1 MMRSYFRQQQWLKD
15 TNIRYIVLFLYLLA
29 PFLLALLAYQDLLIA
44 LLIFLALLY
53 YNYPI
58 IRASIGLR
66 KNDSFRLSRISFN
79 NKLMWTMAHHNPLLL
94 MLVIY
99 LIVSLLMFVT
109 RPLLLVQFLMAIIGI
124 GLYYR
129 LNFSAARILT
139 RGTKFCILAWHLL
152 LVMRVS
158 MLWLVMLHLIISGLS
173 IYILNQQDYFVHL
186 WPNRLLR
193 ENKLFERSND
203 LSSVRSALGRLYVRR
218 IFNFLTLKRMLVGGA
233 FLYFLVFLLP
243 SRFYQEIPAV
253 CLFLFILDCE
263 LLVDG
268 LELSYYDHKKR
279 FTYYRCQAGGRWHF
293 FCCLNFIPI
302 WLAYSGL
309 LIFLLFIGYYNVLLL
324 IFYLCALLIIMA
336 MYGAYVLYIFFERG
350 KWHYRLLQFTVM
362 VFAWLCLIGGHW
374 LE

>member
-1 MMRSYFRQQQWLKD
+1 MMRSYFRRKQWLQD
-15 TNIRYIVLFLYLLA
+15 TNIRYIVIFLYLLA
-29 PFLLALLAYQDLLIA
+29 PFLLSLLAYQDLLIA

-53 YNYPI
+53 YNYPL

-66 KNDSFRLSRISFN
+66 KNDGLRLSRMNFN
-79 NKLMWTMAHHNPLLL
+79 NKLLWTAAYHNPLLI

-99 LIVSLLMFVT
+99 LIFCLLAFVT
-109 RPLLLVQFLMAIIGI
+109 QPILLLQFFMGIIGI
-124 GLYYR
+124 SLYYR

-139 RGTKFCILAWHLL
+139 RGTKCCILAWHML

-158 MLWLVMLHLIISGLS
+158 MLWLSMLHLIIIGLS

-203 LSSVRSALGRLYVRR
+203 LSSVLSALGRLYVRR
-218 IFNFLTLKRMLVGGA
+218 IFNFLTFKRIFMGGVL
-233 FLYFLVFLLP
+233 LYFLVFLVP
-243 SRFYQEIPAV
+243 PRFYQEIPAV

-268 LELSYYDHKKR
+268 LGLSYYDHKKR

-309 LIFLLFIGYYNVLLL
+309 LIFLLFIGYYNLILL
-324 IFYLCALLIIMA
+324 IFYLSALVPIMV
-336 MYGAYVLYIFFERG
+336 MYGVYVLYVFFERG